1 MTILANFLESF
12 ASDTAVT
19 TLKWTVIVA
28 LLVIGFLGTF
38 LPILPGTTLIYAGC
52 LIHYFS
58 LGMEASGLAWQGLV
72 FITILYLLSLVL
84 EWFSGAL
91 GAKWFG
97 SSKWGFFGAILGGLI
112 GLFFSLPGLIIG
124 PIIGVFVF
132 EMAFAKKQV
141 KDAGNAT
148 IGSVVGG
155 VAGLIGKLI
164 LAFGML
170 AWYIGDVFV
179 IN

>member
-28 LLVIGFLGTF
+28 LLVIG
-38 LPILPGTTLIYAGC
+38 
-52 LIHYFS
+52 
-58 LGMEASGLAWQGLV
+58 LV
-72 FITILYLLSLVL
+72 
-84 EWFSGAL
+84 
-91 GAKWFG
+91 
-97 SSKWGFFGAILGGLI
+97 
-112 GLFFSLPGLIIG
+112 FSLPGLIIG
-124 PIIGVFVF
+124 PISGGFVF